1 MLAQQGGRIILNLL
15 YPYGF
20 VPANTL
26 AFGKAKHMQ
35 IYFLELTGIIIK
47 ICPELLKI
55 KAQHNINKSHLSIL
69 MMYYHQVIHNVQC
82 KLSSSIQL

>member
-35 IYFLELTGIIIK
+35 IYFLELTGIII
-47 ICPELLKI
+47 
-55 KAQHNINKSHLSIL
+55 NF
-69 MMYYHQVIHNVQC
+69 
-82 KLSSSIQL
+82 